1 METLDPKSPNHILVG
16 LGGTGGKVLKA
27 IRKRIYQEFP
37 NDEDRAK
44 LSIGYVY
51 VDSTR
56 EMMTPGDST
65 FRVLGKDAS
74 FTESEFVDI
83 KSVDLK
89 QILDNI
95 SSFPG
100 LKGIVRNGASM
111 KNTIGEVGKA
121 AGQKRRA
128 GRILFA
134 ANCNKYLS
142 ALKNQYNKVK
152 TITKKDDVNIH
163 IFTGL
168 AGGTGSGAIID
179 VIAQT
184 RMQDTFRH
192 ANIVVYAMIPELD
205 IPAGCQAGRYH
216 QNGYAALKE
225 LNALNIGQF
234 LPSDVIR
241 GEEQV
246 DLDITP
252 NKQFGLML
260 YSNVNENGVT
270 VNSFSELP
278 QLLAD
283 TIYFR
288 LFLQEKN
295 GTTDDFLRSFS
306 LENINDFC
314 VEYSEKSKGTDKE
327 RARTKAIN
335 TFGIKRIIYPER
347 RMVKEG

>member
-37 NDEDRAK
+37 NDEERDR
-44 LSIGYVY
+44 LSIGFVY

-56 EMMTPGDST
+56 EMMTPGDPS
-65 FRVLGKDAS
+65 FRVMGKDAS

-89 QILDNI
+89 QILDNV
-95 SSFPG
+95 SNYPG
-100 LKGIVRNGASM
+100 LKTIVKNGASM
-111 KNTIGEVGKA
+111 KNTLGEVGQA

-142 ALKNQYNKVK
+142 ALKGQYNKVK
-152 TITKKDDVNIH
+152 SLTNKDEVNIH

-179 VIAQT
+179 VVAQT
-184 RMQDTFRH
+184 RAQETYKH
-192 ANIVVYAMIPELD
+192 ANIMVYAMVPELD
-205 IPAGCQAGRYH
+205 IPSGCQAGRYH

-225 LNALNIGQF
+225 LSALNIGRF
-234 LPSDVIR
+234 VPSDVIR
-241 GEEQV
+241 GEEHIE
-246 DLDITP
+246 LDFTP

-260 YSNVNENGVT
+260 YSNGM
-270 VNSFSELP
+270 
-278 QLLAD
+278 
-283 TIYFR
+283 
-288 LFLQEKN
+288 KM
-295 GTTDDFLRSFS
+295 G
-306 LENINDFC
+306 
-314 VEYSEKSKGTDKE
+314 
-327 RARTKAIN
+327 
-335 TFGIKRIIYPER
+335 
-347 RMVKEG
+347 